1 MIIGVL
7 HSGIFF
13 ISPKYLLNVF
23 HTSCFYNYRAI
34 YECDDHPKFT
44 EQLDKRIKYHDKEIE
59 RMCNNYYQ
67 GFIDSIKDLQ
77 QVRNQAK
84 NLKVR

>member
-1 MIIGVL
+1 M
-7 HSGIFF
+7 
-13 ISPKYLLNVF
+13 
-23 HTSCFYNYRAI
+23 
-34 YECDDHPKFT
+34 
-44 EQLDKRIKYHDKEIE
+44 EQLEKRIKYHDKEIE

-84 NLKVR
+84 NLNVNLHTSFSVRNGNLYLRVIFN